1 MATRGSFMVPF
12 EPFGRFGDFE
22 YLVISS
28 IFGNSL
34 QFDFS
39 KKFRKTC
46 IPSAMGLGLYT
57 YTGWV
62 SKIFTL
68 SKFYIAIL

>member
-1 MATRGSFMVPF
+1 MVHF

-39 KKFRKTC
+39 KKFWSTC
-46 IPSAMGLGLYT
+46 IPSGMGLGLYT
-57 YTGWV
+57 YTG
-62 SKIFTL
+62 
-68 SKFYIAIL
+68 